1 MLSVQEELGRGTRL
15 VTVGVSSG
23 DSETEN
29 GSHTGS
35 KINRRARDCGGW
47 SGPNSSPIID
57 Y

>member
-23 DSETEN
+23 DSEAEN